1 MKKTSRAEDSC
12 QNEVQIRM
20 NEKEYP
26 YLDTLNDFSELRI
39 KRKS

>member
-20 NEKEYP
+20 NEKEY
-26 YLDTLNDFSELRI
+26 LDTLNDFSELRI